1 MSPDIL
7 RKYLL
12 ITFSHAEHR
21 MVSQTEGGKR
31 RRFTFF
37 LFHMLLRCVPDTEK
51 SLPQHEAVVH
61 PKTTIPYV
69 TDRIQ
74 ESFKGNKVVMKST
87 EMRGFHSL
95 CPEGFRFI

>member
-1 MSPDIL
+1 MQNRERLVRL
-7 RKYLL
+7 RAEKEDVLL
-12 ITFSHAEHR
+12 
-21 MVSQTEGGKR
+21 
-31 RRFTFF
+31 F